1 MRALKKVIAFVGSAA
16 AAISL
21 AASAMTAFA
30 FQPVD
35 LDDRASELKNGTTN
49 IIADEVYAEP
59 GETVSYRVMI
69 QNNKGYAP
77 SGIALSYDAALTPV
91 MEANG
96 VKPALKWGDG
106 SYGLTKS
113 YSINKEKHLLGIGT
127 SGTDNCEKDGVIYTA
142 QFVVPADAKENT
154 VYPMTLTID
163 KFLDAATDP
172 VANNPVNGWIR
183 IRKPVETTVSTTST
197 TKPTTSTTTT
207 TLTTVTTVSTSKS
220 SVSTEPTT
228 SKSVTNPTTVSS
240 TVTTVTKIETDVSTV
255 SNTSKT
261 DRQDPNKSE
270 PTTASRQGGV
280 TATTKKATTSSS
292 TTTATKTGDAGV
304 GIAATALLL
313 SGTVAAV
320 CKRKKEH

>member
-35 LDDRASELKNGTTN
+35 LDDRASELKSGITN

-69 QNNKGYAP
+69 QNNKGYGP
-77 SGIALSYDAALTPV
+77 SGIALNYDAALTPV
-91 MEANG
+91 LEANG

-127 SGTDNCEKDGVIYTA
+127 TGTDNCEKDGVIYTA

-172 VANNPVNGWIR
+172 VANR
-183 IRKPVETTVSTTST
+183 
-197 TKPTTSTTTT
+197 
-207 TLTTVTTVSTSKS
+207 LTDS
-220 SVSTEPTT
+220 
-228 SKSVTNPTTVSS
+228 
-240 TVTTVTKIETDVSTV
+240 
-255 SNTSKT
+255 
-261 DRQDPNKSE
+261 
-270 PTTASRQGGV
+270 AY
-280 TATTKKATTSSS
+280 
-292 TTTATKTGDAGV
+292 
-304 GIAATALLL
+304 LLPSL
-313 SGTVAAV
+313 MFRGSDQ
-320 CKRKKEH
+320 

>member
-35 LDDRASELKNGTTN
+35 LDDRASELKSGITN

-69 QNNKGYAP
+69 QNNKGYGP
-77 SGIALSYDAALTPV
+77 SGIALNYDAALTPV
-91 MEANG
+91 LEANG

-113 YSINKEKHLLGIGT
+113 YSINQEKHLLGIGT

-183 IRKPVETTVSTTST
+183 VRKPVEETTVSTTKAT
-197 TKPTTSTTTT
+197 TTTT

-304 GIAATALLL
+304 GIAVTALLL

>member
-35 LDDRASELKNGTTN
+35 LDDRASELKSGITN

-69 QNNKGYAP
+69 QNNKGYGP
-77 SGIALSYDAALTPV
+77 SGIALNYDAALTPV
-91 MEANG
+91 LEANG

-127 SGTDNCEKDGVIYTA
+127 TGTDNCEKDGVIYTA

-183 IRKPVETTVSTTST
+183 VRKPVEETTVSTTKAT
-197 TKPTTSTTTT
+197 TTTT

-240 TVTTVTKIETDVSTV
+240 TVTKIETDVSTV

-304 GIAATALLL
+304 GIAVTALLL

>member
-35 LDDRASELKNGTTN
+35 LDDRASELKNGITN

-69 QNNKGYAP
+69 KNNKGYGP
-77 SGIALSYDAALTPV
+77 SGIALNYDAALTPV
-91 MEANG
+91 LEANG

-113 YSINKEKHLLGIGT
+113 YSINQEKHLLGIGT

-154 VYPMTLTID
+154 VYLRGNSGKAIVDNRSQHKQTFGRDIYNLLEDSFYIENYSMG
-163 KFLDAATDP
+163 KYALDYI
-172 VANNPVNGWIR
+172 NR
-183 IRKPVETTVSTTST
+183 IINIMLDESHNYKE
-197 TKPTTSTTTT
+197 
-207 TLTTVTTVSTSKS
+207 L
-220 SVSTEPTT
+220 EIA
-228 SKSVTNPTTVSS
+228 
-240 TVTTVTKIETDVSTV
+240 KIETLVQRINLIGNDVV
-255 SNTSKT
+255 KNKLKT
-261 DRQDPNKSE
+261 MLLQCTKDKKDYQIKLLKEKRDNLNRQ
-270 PTTASRQGGV
+270 
-280 TATTKKATTSSS
+280 
-292 TTTATKTGDAGV
+292 
-304 GIAATALLL
+304 IAEL
-313 SGTVAAV
+313 
-320 CKRKKEH
+320 ED

>member
-35 LDDRASELKNGTTN
+35 LDDRASELKSGITN

-69 QNNKGYAP
+69 QNNKGYGP
-77 SGIALSYDAALTPV
+77 SGIALTYDAALTPV
-91 MEANG
+91 LEANG

-113 YSINKEKHLLGIGT
+113 YSINQEKHLLGIGT
-127 SGTDNCEKDGVIYTA
+127 TGTDNCEKDGVIYTA

-183 IRKPVETTVSTTST
+183 VRKPVEETTVSTTKAT
-197 TKPTTSTTTT
+197 TTTTTT

-280 TATTKKATTSSS
+280 TATTKKAATTSS

-304 GIAATALLL
+304 GIAVTALLL

>member
-35 LDDRASELKNGTTN
+35 LDDRASELKSGITN

-69 QNNKGYAP
+69 QNNKGYGP
-77 SGIALSYDAALTPV
+77 SGIALNYDAALTPV
-91 MEANG
+91 LEANG

-127 SGTDNCEKDGVIYTA
+127 TGTDNCEKDGVIYTA

-183 IRKPVETTVSTTST
+183 VRKPVEETTVSTTKAT
-197 TKPTTSTTTT
+197 TTTT
-207 TLTTVTTVSTSKS
+207 TLTTVTTSKS

-304 GIAATALLL
+304 GIAVTALLL

>member
-35 LDDRASELKNGTTN
+35 LDDRASELKSGITN

-69 QNNKGYAP
+69 QNNKGYGP
-77 SGIALSYDAALTPV
+77 SGIALTYDAALTPV
-91 MEANG
+91 LEANG
-96 VKPALKWGDG
+96 VKPSLKWGDG

-113 YSINKEKHLLGIGT
+113 YSINQEKHLLGIGT
-127 SGTDNCEKDGVIYTA
+127 TGTDNCEKDGVIYTA

-183 IRKPVETTVSTTST
+183 VRKPVEETTVSTTKAT
-197 TKPTTSTTTT
+197 TTTTTT

-280 TATTKKATTSSS
+280 TATTKKAATTSS

-304 GIAATALLL
+304 GIAVTALLL

>member
-59 GETVSYRVMI
+59 GETVSFRVMI
-69 QNNKGYAP
+69 KNNKGYAP
-77 SGIALSYDAALTPV
+77 SGIALTYDAALTPV
-91 MEANG
+91 MDADG
-96 VKPALKWGDG
+96 IKPALKWGDG

-127 SGTDNCEKDGVIYTA
+127 TGTDNCEKDGVIYTA

-183 IRKPVETTVSTTST
+183 IRKPVETTVSTTSAT
-197 TKPTTSTTTT
+197 ISTTTT

-220 SVSTEPTT
+220 SVSSEPTT
-228 SKSVTNPTTVSS
+228 SKSGTNPTTVSS
-240 TVTTVTKIETDVSTV
+240 TVTTSTKIETDVSTV

-270 PTTASRQGGV
+270 PTTASRQGSV
-280 TATTKKATTSSS
+280 TATTKKAATSSS

-304 GIAATALLL
+304 GVAVAALLL
-313 SGTVAAV
+313 SGTIAAV

>member
-1 MRALKKVIAFVGSAA
+1 MRALKRVIAFVGSAA
-16 AAISL
+16 AAIGL

-35 LDDRASELKNGTTN
+35 LDDRASELKSGITN

-69 QNNKGYAP
+69 QNNKGYGP
-77 SGIALSYDAALTPV
+77 SGIALNYDAALTPV
-91 MEANG
+91 LEANG

-127 SGTDNCEKDGVIYTA
+127 TGTDNCEKDGVIYTA

-183 IRKPVETTVSTTST
+183 VRKPVEETTVSTTKAT
-197 TKPTTSTTTT
+197 TTTT

-240 TVTTVTKIETDVSTV
+240 TVTKIETDVSTV

-304 GIAATALLL
+304 GIAVTALLL

>member
-1 MRALKKVIAFVGSAA
+1 MRALKRVIAFVGSAA
-16 AAISL
+16 AAIGL

-30 FQPVD
+30 FEPVD
-35 LDDRASELKNGTTN
+35 LDDRASDLKNGVAN

-69 QNNKGYAP
+69 KYNSGYGP
-77 SGIALSYDAALTPV
+77 SGIALTYDSALTPV
-91 MEANG
+91 KEADG
-96 VKPALKWGDG
+96 IKPALKWGDG
-106 SYGLTKS
+106 AYGLTQTCS
-113 YSINKEKHLLGIGT
+113 LNEEKHLVAIGT
-127 SGTDNCEKDGVIYTA
+127 TGTQNCTKDGVIYTA
-142 QFVVPADAKENT
+142 KFVVPADAKENT
-154 VYPMTLTID
+154 VYPMTLRID
-163 KFLDAATDP
+163 KFLNAKTN
-172 VANNPVNGWIR
+172 VVENNPVNGWIR
-183 IRKPVETTVSTTST
+183 IRKPSKETTVSTTSAT
-197 TKPTTSTTTT
+197 ISTTTT

-220 SVSTEPTT
+220 SVTTEPTT

-240 TVTTVTKIETDVSTV
+240 TVSTVTKIETEVSTV

-270 PTTASRQGGV
+270 PTTASRQNGV
-280 TATTKKATTSSS
+280 TATTKKAATTSS

-304 GIAATALLL
+304 GVAAAALLL

>member
-35 LDDRASELKNGTTN
+35 LDDRASELKSGITN

-69 QNNKGYAP
+69 QNNKGYGP
-77 SGIALSYDAALTPV
+77 SGIALNYDAALTPV
-91 MEANG
+91 LEANG

-113 YSINKEKHLLGIGT
+113 YSINQEKHLLGIGT

-183 IRKPVETTVSTTST
+183 VRKPVEETTVSTTKAT
-197 TKPTTSTTTT
+197 TTTTT

-304 GIAATALLL
+304 GIAVTALLL